1 MKIFR
6 LARIVVC
13 LAMLLLGSLSVAG
26 PPEGDYHLL
35 KKIPLDAAAGGR
47 EYFDYITFDPD
58 ARRIYLSHGTEVK
71 VVDADSWE
79 VVGNITGLRRCHG
92 VALVKEVGKG
102 FITDGDSGTVLMFDL
117 KTLKVTGED
126 QG

>member
-1 MKIFR
+1 MSKR
-6 LARIVVC
+6 LLASAATLGILLVC
-13 LAMLLLGSLSVAG
+13 TLTVAS
-26 PPEGDYHLL
+26 PPEGGYHLL
-35 KKIPLDAAAGGR
+35 KKIPLDAGAGGR

-79 VVGNITGLRRCHG
+79 VVGNVTGLKRCHG

-102 FITDGDSGTVLMFDL
+102 FITDGESGTVQMFDL
-117 KTLKVTGED
+117 KT
-126 QG
+126 